1 VFETDPTLNP
11 NLEIKEY
18 NPRFLQVKRDPFLAE
33 LKGNLYALGGV
44 YEGSTVYE
52 SPCFEVFSRK
62 TQRWYPKCNPPF
74 FNEHVYLCGHRP
86 PYLSCAIAGTKILVS
101 CPDKPEVFSY
111 DVAKFRCND
120 LGEWKILSGSDYG
133 LPFIGNAL
141 VLDLEDGTN
150 ILFSRQFSYWY
161 ILHHHHEI
169 DQGIVPYRMTIN
181 DSDSRISIKP
191 IKTKALGREVVPPVF
206 WSPTTSH
213 SFVHLGGRKICCVLA
228 SQISAED
235 GNSIDKMLIAFIT
248 FEFRCTT
255 KSNDGDDDEFSVE
268 NLTTRICEYDCS
280 KECTSSDIYHATLV
294 GCFQR

>member
-1 VFETDPTLNP
+1 
-11 NLEIKEY
+11 
-18 NPRFLQVKRDPFLAE
+18 
-33 LKGNLYALGGV
+33 
-44 YEGSTVYE
+44 
-52 SPCFEVFSRK
+52 
-62 TQRWYPKCNPPF
+62 
-74 FNEHVYLCGHRP
+74 
-86 PYLSCAIAGTKILVS
+86 
-101 CPDKPEVFSY
+101 VFSY

-206 WSPTTSH
+206 WSPGTSH
-213 SFVHLGGRKICCVLA
+213 SFVHLGGGKVCCVLA